1 LASSK
6 LTRKNGGRPEE
17 EPELTET
24 RKYLRNLPECKEMSS
39 SSSVSEQSRAGV
51 AMGRTNMRSLWDAN
65 KVESIMSMKESRE
78 IKVQESEIMLD
89 YFNPSESQLRK
100 L

>member
-1 LASSK
+1 
-6 LTRKNGGRPEE
+6 
-17 EPELTET
+17 
-24 RKYLRNLPECKEMSS
+24 
-39 SSSVSEQSRAGV
+39 
-51 AMGRTNMRSLWDAN
+51 MGRTNMRSLWDAN

-89 YFNPSESQLRK
+89 HFNPSESQLRK